1 MMYCDC
7 NACEQKDNCKYK
19 DCYERLPRE
28 YYKGAKSLCPKLNA
42 VNAHKEKDRG
52 ERQFSNGQKKNI
64 LFIF

>member
-19 DCYERLPRE
+19 DNYLRLPKE

-42 VNAHKEKDRG
+42 VNAHKEKDR
-52 ERQFSNGQKKNI
+52 
-64 LFIF
+64 